1 MAHSYP
7 LSLAWTGNTLDGSY
21 NRNAT
26 VSNAG
31 KHPLA
36 VSSAP
41 EYAGDASRWNPE
53 DLLGS
58 ALATCHMLT
67 FLALC
72 AKAKVEVVGYEDHA
86 EAVLDTVDK
95 VTRITQV
102 RLRPVIRVTRG
113 TSMAKVVELF
123 EKAHKYCFVAN
134 SVTCEAVM
142 EPRVVEV

>member
-7 LSLAWTGNTLDGSY
+7 LQLNWTGNTLDGTY
-21 NRNAT
+21 ARNAT
-26 VSNAG
+26 VVNPG

-41 EYAGDASRWNPE
+41 EFAGDPARWNPE

-72 AKAKVEVVGYEDHA
+72 AKAKVQVVGYEDHA
-86 EAVLDTVDK
+86 EAILDTVDK

-102 RLRPVIRVTRG
+102 HLRPVIRVSRG

-134 SVTCEAVM
+134 SVTCEAVLN
-142 EPRVVEV
+142 PRVVEV

>member
-7 LSLAWTGNTLDGSY
+7 LTLSWTGNTLDGSY
-21 NRNAT
+21 NRKAT
-26 VSNAG
+26 LSNEGKVSI
-31 KHPLA
+31 P

-41 EYAGDASRWNPE
+41 EYAGDPTRWNPE

-72 AKAKVEVVGYEDHA
+72 AKAKVEIRGYEDHA

-95 VTRITQV
+95 VTRITKV
-102 RLRPVIRVTRG
+102 ILHPVIRVSRG
-113 TSMAKVVELF
+113 TSMAKVVDLF

-142 EPRVVEV
+142 EPRIVEV

>member
-1 MAHSYP
+1 MAHTYP

-21 NRNAT
+21 NRNST
-26 VSNAG
+26 VTTEG

-41 EYAGDASRWNPE
+41 EYAGDPSRWNPE

-72 AKAKVEVVGYEDHA
+72 A
-86 EAVLDTVDK
+86 
-95 VTRITQV
+95 
-102 RLRPVIRVTRG
+102 
-113 TSMAKVVELF
+113 
-123 EKAHKYCFVAN
+123 
-134 SVTCEAVM
+134 
-142 EPRVVEV
+142 

>member
-1 MAHSYP
+1 MAHHYP
-7 LSLAWTGNTLDGSY
+7 LSLSWTGNTLASPY
-21 NRNAT
+21 SRSAT
-26 VSNAG
+26 LSNAG
-31 KHPLA
+31 KASIA

-41 EYAGDASRWNPE
+41 EYAGDPGRWNPE

-72 AKAKVEVVGYEDHA
+72 AKAKVEVLAYEDHA

-95 VTRITQV
+95 VTRITRV
-102 RLRPVIRVTRG
+102 HLRPVIRVARG
-113 TSMAKVVELF
+113 TSMAKVTDLF

-134 SVTCEAVM
+134 SVTCEAVLA
-142 EPRVVEV
+142 PRVVEG

>member
-7 LSLAWTGNTLDGSY
+7 LTLAWSGNTLDGSY
-21 NRNAT
+21 TRNAT

>member
-1 MAHSYP
+1 MAHHYP
-7 LSLAWTGNTLDGSY
+7 LTLSWTGNSLDTAYSRTATL
-21 NRNAT
+21 
-26 VSNAG
+26 SNDLKPAI
-31 KHPLA
+31 P

-41 EYAGDASRWNPE
+41 EFTGNPACWNPE

-72 AKAKVEVVGYEDHA
+72 AKVKIEVVGYEDHA
-86 EAVLDTVDK
+86 ESVLDTVNK
-95 VTRITQV
+95 VTRIT
-102 RLRPVIRVTRG
+102 RICLRPVIRVSRG

-134 SVTCEAVM
+134 SITCETVM
-142 EPRVVEV
+142 EPRIVEG

>member
-21 NRNAT
+21 TRNAT

-41 EYAGDASRWNPE
+41 EYAGDPSRWNPE

-102 RLRPVIRVTRG
+102 RLRPAIRVTRG

-134 SVTCEAVM
+134 SVTCEVVM

>member
-21 NRNAT
+21 TRNAT

-102 RLRPVIRVTRG
+102 RLRPVIRVTQG

>member
-1 MAHSYP
+1 MAHRYP
-7 LSLAWTGNTLDGSY
+7 LTLSWTGNSLEAGY
-21 NRNAT
+21 NRIAT
-26 VSNAG
+26 LSNDL
-31 KHPLA
+31 KPSIP

-41 EYAGDASRWNPE
+41 EFSGDPASWNPE

-72 AKAKVEVVGYEDHA
+72 AKARVEVVGYEDHA
-86 EAVLDTVDK
+86 ESVLDTVDK

-102 RLRPVIRVTRG
+102 HLRPVIRVPRG

-123 EKAHKYCFVAN
+123 EKSHKYCFVAN
-134 SVTCEAVM
+134 SITCQAVL

>member
-1 MAHSYP
+1 MAHHYP
-7 LSLAWTGNTLDGSY
+7 LQLNWTGNTLDGAY
-21 NRNAT
+21 DRNAT
-26 VSNAG
+26 ITNPG

-41 EYAGDASRWNPE
+41 EYAGDAARWNPE

-86 EAVLDTVDK
+86 EAVLDAVDK
-95 VTRITQV
+95 VTRITLV
-102 RLRPVIRVTRG
+102 YLRPVIRVTRG
-113 TSMAKVVELF
+113 TSMAKVIELF

>member
-7 LSLAWTGNTLDGSY
+7 LQLSWTGNTLDGTY
-21 NRNAT
+21 TRNAT
-26 VSNAG
+26 LRNPG
-31 KHPLA
+31 KHPLS

-41 EYAGDASRWNPE
+41 EYAGDPACWNPE

-58 ALATCHMLT
+58 ALSTCHMLT

-72 AKAKVEVVGYEDHA
+72 AKAKVEVVGYEDRA
-86 EAVLDTVDK
+86 EAILDTVDK

-102 RLRPVIRVTRG
+102 HLRPVIRVTRG

-123 EKAHKYCFVAN
+123 GKAHKYCFVAN
-134 SVTCEAVM
+134 SVTCEAVLA
-142 EPRVVEV
+142 PRVVEV

>member
-1 MAHSYP
+1 MAHTYP
-7 LSLAWTGNTLDGSY
+7 LSLTWTGNTLDGTY

-26 VSNAG
+26 VTTAG
-31 KHPLA
+31 KHPLS

-72 AKAKVEVVGYEDHA
+72 AKAKVEIRGYEDHA

-102 RLRPVIRVTRG
+102 KLRPIIRVPRG

>member
-7 LSLAWTGNTLDGSY
+7 LTLAWTGNTLDGAY
-21 NRNAT
+21 TRNAA
-26 VSNAG
+26 VSSPG
-31 KHPLA
+31 KPPLA

-41 EYAGDASRWNPE
+41 EYAGDPSRWNPE

-72 AKAKVEVVGYEDHA
+72 AKAKVAVVGYEDPA
-86 EAVLDTVDK
+86 EAVLDTQDK

-102 RLRPVIRVTRG
+102 RLRPVIRVPRG

-134 SVTCEAVM
+134 SVTCEVRM

>member
-1 MAHSYP
+1 MAHPYP
-7 LSLAWTGNTLDGSY
+7 LTLAWTGNTLDGTY
-21 NRNAT
+21 TRDAT
-26 VSNAG
+26 VTNPG
-31 KHPLA
+31 KPPLA

-41 EYAGDASRWNPE
+41 EYGGDATRWNPE

-102 RLRPVIRVTRG
+102 HLRPVIRVTRG
-113 TSMAKVVELF
+113 TGMAKVVELF
-123 EKAHKYCFVAN
+123 EKAHKYCFVAH
-134 SVTCEAVM
+134 SVTCEAVL

>member
-1 MAHSYP
+1 MAHPYP
-7 LSLAWTGNTLDGSY
+7 LTLSWTGSTLDGNY
-21 NRNAT
+21 TRNAT
-26 VSNAG
+26 ITNPG
-31 KHPLA
+31 KPPLA

-41 EYAGDASRWNPE
+41 EYGGDATRWNPE

-72 AKAKVEVVGYEDHA
+72 AKAKVEIVGYEDHA
-86 EAVLDTVDK
+86 EALLDTVDK

-102 RLRPVIRVTRG
+102 HLRPVIRVTRG

-142 EPRVVEV
+142 NPRVVEV

>member
-1 MAHSYP
+1 MAHHYP
-7 LSLAWTGNTLDGSY
+7 LQLNWTGNTLDSTY

-26 VSNAG
+26 VTAPG
-31 KHPLA
+31 KHALA

-41 EYAGDASRWNPE
+41 EYAGDAARWNPE

-72 AKAKVEVVGYEDHA
+72 AKAKVAIVGYEDHA

-95 VTRITQV
+95 VTRVTQV
-102 RLRPVIRVTRG
+102 HLRPVIRVTRG
-113 TSMAKVVELF
+113 TSMAQVVELF

-134 SVTCEAVM
+134 SVTCEAVLA
-142 EPRVVEV
+142 PRVVEV